1 MKRFLFLVTAA
12 AALAIPAAAV
22 AAAPPTAGS
31 LATQSCKAQQ
41 AQLGA
46 ATFKSTYGANAY
58 GKCVSK
64 ATKSSH
70 TALVN
75 AAAACK
81 AEQADTAFALSH
93 DTKTFDAFYGG
104 NTKANGKG
112 ADANAYGK
120 CVAKKAQATVL
131 ALTQKT
137 VAGAKACKAELTLKG
152 KAAFAT
158 VYGSKA
164 NAFGVCVSRKLA
176 A

>member
-1 MKRFLFLVTAA
+1 MKRFLLFVTAA

-41 AQLGA
+41 ARLGA

-75 AAAACK
+75 AAQACK
-81 AEQADTAFALSH
+81 AEQADTAFATTH
-93 DTKTFDAFYGG
+93 DSKTFDAFYGG
-104 NTKANGKG
+104 NAKANGKG

-120 CVAKKAQATVL
+120 CVAIKAKATVQQ
-131 ALTQKT
+131 LTQKT
-137 VAGAKACKAELTLKG
+137 VAGAKACKAELTAKG
-152 KAAFAT
+152 KPAFTTA
-158 VYGSKA
+158 YGSKA

>member
-1 MKRFLFLVTAA
+1 MKRFLLFVTAA

-81 AEQADTAFALSH
+81 AEQADTAFATTH
-93 DTKTFDAFYGG
+93 DSKAFDVFYGG

-120 CVAKKAQATVL
+120 CVAIKAKATVQL
-131 ALTQKT
+131 LTQKT

-152 KAAFAT
+152 KAAFT
-158 VYGSKA
+158 TTYGSKA

>member
-1 MKRFLFLVTAA
+1 MKRFLLFVTAA

-41 AQLGA
+41 AALGA

-81 AEQADTAFALSH
+81 AEQADTAFATTHGS
-93 DTKTFDAFYGG
+93 KSFDVFYGG

-120 CVAKKAQATVL
+120 CVAIKAKATVQL
-131 ALTQKT
+131 LTQKT
-137 VAGAKACKAELTLKG
+137 VAGAKACKAELTAKG
-152 KAAFAT
+152 KAAFT
-158 VYGSKA
+158 TTYGSKA

>member
-1 MKRFLFLVTAA
+1 MKRFLLFVTAA

-41 AQLGA
+41 AALGA

-81 AEQADTAFALSH
+81 AEQADTAFATTH
-93 DTKTFDAFYGG
+93 GKTFDVFYGG

-120 CVAKKAQATVL
+120 CVAIKAKATVQL
-131 ALTQKT
+131 LTQKT
-137 VAGAKACKAELTLKG
+137 VAGAKACKAELTAKG
-152 KAAFAT
+152 KAAFTTA
-158 VYGSKA
+158 YGAKA

>member
-1 MKRFLFLVTAA
+1 MKRFLLFVTAA
-12 AALAIPAAAV
+12 AALAIPAAAF
-22 AAAPPTAGS
+22 AAALPTAGS

-75 AAAACK
+75 AANACK
-81 AEQADTAFALSH
+81 AEQADAKFAANHSG
-93 DTKTFDAFYGG
+93 KTFDVFYGG
-104 NTKANGKG
+104 NTKAKGKG
-112 ADANAYGK
+112 ADENAYGK
-120 CVAKKAQATVL
+120 CVAMKAQATVL

-137 VAGAKACKAELTLKG
+137 VAAAKTCKAELTAKG
-152 KAAFAT
+152 KAAFTTA
-158 VYGSKA
+158 YGGKA

>member
-1 MKRFLFLVTAA
+1 MKRFLFFLTAA

-41 AQLGA
+41 AALGA

-64 ATKSSH
+64 ATKAAH

-81 AEQADTAFALSH
+81 AEQADTSFATTH
-93 DTKTFDAFYGG
+93 GKTFDAFYGG

-120 CVAKKAQATVL
+120 CVAMKAQAAVQQ
-131 ALTQKT
+131 LTQKT
-137 VAGAKACKAELTLKG
+137 VAGAKACKAELAAKG
-152 KAAFAT
+152 KTAFAT
-158 VYGSKA
+158 AYGSKA